1 MKNITAYIA
10 LIAAGCAVSL
20 GGCDSRNDSSAARD
34 SQTTPTRTA
43 STTQAD
49 NTGRNRAD
57 ADRDAKTPMDQSQS
71 SEHVQLTA
79 DVRRAVLAE
88 DSLSMGAK
96 NCKIITDKSGRVWL
110 RGAVNTQT
118 EKEMI
123 ERIARRIAG
132 EDTVTNELEVKTD

>member
-1 MKNITAYIA
+1 MKNITAHIA
-10 LIAAGCAVSL
+10 SIAAGCAVTL
-20 GGCDSRNDSSAARD
+20 AGCDSRNDSASARD
-34 SQTTPTRTA
+34 SQTAPTRTA

-57 ADRDAKTPMDQSQS
+57 SERDAKTPMDQSQS
-71 SEHVQLTA
+71 SDHVQLTA
-79 DVRRAVLAE
+79 DVRRAILAE

-110 RGAVNTQT
+110 RGAVNTQA

-132 EDTVTNELEVKTD
+132 EDTVTNQLEVKTD

>member
-1 MKNITAYIA
+1 
-10 LIAAGCAVSL
+10 
-20 GGCDSRNDSSAARD
+20 
-34 SQTTPTRTA
+34 
-43 STTQAD
+43 
-49 NTGRNRAD
+49 
-57 ADRDAKTPMDQSQS
+57 MDQSQS

>member
-1 MKNITAYIA
+1 MKHMTAHITS
-10 LIAAGCAVSL
+10 IAACCAVTL
-20 GGCDSRNDSSAARD
+20 AGCDSGNDSASARD
-34 SQTTPTRTA
+34 SQAAPTRTA

-57 ADRDAKTPMDQSQS
+57 SERDAKTPMDQSQS
-71 SEHVQLTA
+71 SDHVQLTA
-79 DVRRAVLAE
+79 DVRRGILAE

-110 RGAVNTQT
+110 RGAVNSQA
-118 EKEMI
+118 EKELI

-132 EDTVTNELEVKTD
+132 EDTVTNQLEVKTD